1 MEVNFP
7 YVSLEVFYIFIIFM
21 KITLSQDEEKSTLRL
36 VQIVSSILLY
46 LVQLLYPYDKTVKY
60 CYALHCI

>member
-36 VQIVSSILLY
+36 VQIVSSIL
-46 LVQLLYPYDKTVKY
+46 VQLLYPYEKTGKD

>member
-36 VQIVSSILLY
+36 VQIVSTIQ
-46 LVQLLYPYDKTVKY
+46 VQLLYHYELKQLKIAECSP
-60 CYALHCI
+60 L

>member
-36 VQIVSSILLY
+36 VQIVSTI
-46 LVQLLYPYDKTVKY
+46 
-60 CYALHCI
+60 

>member
-36 VQIVSSILLY
+36 VQIVSNIQ
-46 LVQLLYPYDKTVKY
+46 VQLLYHYELKQLKIAKCSP
-60 CYALHCI
+60 L